1 MNKKLIIC
9 ASISIFLLTGCVGR
23 RVNYDDKPVKKIE
36 NNLQNNLEK
45 PIEKYGSI
53 IYQGYKSFILKVNPK
68 LDHDIA
74 INIANV
80 IKFYAGEYSLDPKL
94 VLALMSRESSFRANA
109 VSSSGAIG
117 LGQLL
122 SSTAKDMGVTDPYNP
137 EENIKATSKYLALLI
152 KKWNGNVT
160 LALASYKIG
169 HGNVTKILKA
179 GKDLPQ
185 STRKYINDIMLA
197 QSKISDNI

>member
-1 MNKKLIIC
+1 ML
-9 ASISIFLLTGCVGR
+9 FLNACVGR
-23 RVNYDDKPVKKIE
+23 KVTYDDNPVKKTEISI
-36 NNLQNNLEK
+36 NK
-45 PIEKYGSI
+45 PVEKYSNIG
-53 IYQGYKSFILKVNPK
+53 YQGYKDFILKVNPK
-68 LDHDIA
+68 LEHGFA

-80 IKFYAGEYSLDPKL
+80 IKYYSDEYSLDPKL
-94 VLALMSRESSFRANA
+94 VLALMSRESSFRSSV

-122 SSTAKDMGVTDPYNP
+122 TTTAKDMGITDPYNP
-137 EENIKATSKYLALLI
+137 EENIKATSKYLALMI

-179 GKDLPQ
+179 GKELPD
-185 STRKYINDIMLA
+185 STKRYINDIMVA
-197 QSKISDNI
+197 QSKISDNL

>member
-122 SSTAKDMGVTDPYNP
+122 SSTAKDMGINDPYNP

>member
-74 INIANV
+74 INIAIV

-122 SSTAKDMGVTDPYNP
+122 ISTAKDMGVTDPYNP